1 VHPIVNIILL
11 FIWAFGSSTNLNKKN
26 YAPGDA
32 DPDGDQRCAVDS
44 AGGVIMGIF
53 RGMMGS
59 YY

>member
-1 VHPIVNIILL
+1 MNIILL